1 MSVNGIGDSH
11 YPAWR
16 EAGRVQK
23 NSSGIG
29 FASRMANVVGTNASE
44 NGRKTNAAFGRD
56 NYVGGDTVSI
66 YDMCVYS
73 RKDIFA
79 SQDLKLPI
87 ETERYKIEDASYM
100 EGVPA
105 YEIVDKLTGKTCYMR
120 EDHMAIQKDAK
131 TGMEFLI
138 NMDFDQPLT
147 SNVLMT
153 DELKN
158 ILNDFS
164 EKRNFDIKE
173 IPLQGGLVVNQDPK
187 TGLNYLTIS
196 GNEGK
201 GVSVIL
207 TSEEDIETLNK
218 LVDEFQKYSVSSQR
232 STAGLY
238 ALLEISGNLKRGDE
252 GFTYLT
258 PDGITYIP
266 YDGNPSKAWEIV
278 IPTSD
283 YSAARKYLAMG
294 IEASNYQTWLSK
306 FNSAKLL
313 DSDAELFNHFG
324 NGRVLADKESEK
336 ADKQESKTKTDII
349 VKPDGSRVL
358 VMTMSIGGMET
369 TMSLEISKPTEA
381 PNENS
386 KQNTD
391 NNMPTAENDM
401 VSDEM
406 TNISNGD

>member
-1 MSVNGIGDSH
+1 MTDEPPIKNIENNGGFENMNINGIGAG

-16 EAGRVQK
+16 EAGKIQRN
-23 NSSGIG
+23 NSGVD
-29 FASRMANVVGTNASE
+29 FANRIADAVSRNTFESRG
-44 NGRKTNAAFGRD
+44 KTNTIFGRD
-56 NYVGGDTVSI
+56 NYVGGNAADI
-66 YDMCVYS
+66 YGIGVYS
-73 RKDIFA
+73 RKDISA
-79 SQDLKLPI
+79 PQELNLPI
-87 ETERYKIEDASYM
+87 ETERYKIEDASYV
-100 EGVPA
+100 EGVPS
-105 YEIVDKLTGKTCYMR
+105 YEIVDKLTGKALYMR

-173 IPLQGGLVVNQDPK
+173 IPLQGGLVVNHDPK
-187 TGLNYLTIS
+187 TGLNYLSIS

-201 GVSVIL
+201 GASVIL
-207 TSEEDIETLNK
+207 SSKEDIETINK
-218 LVDEFQKYSVSSQR
+218 LVDEFQKYAVCSQR
-232 STAGLY
+232 LTAGLY
-238 ALLEISGNLKRGDE
+238 AVLEISGNLKREDE

-266 YDGNPSKAWEIV
+266 YDGNPEKAWEIV
-278 IPTSD
+278 IPSSD

-294 IEASNYQTWLSK
+294 IEASNYQTWLGK

-313 DSDAELFNHFG
+313 EADTEPLNHFS
-324 NGRVLADKESEK
+324 NKRVLADEGREQAGSQKS
-336 ADKQESKTKTDII
+336 ESKTEII

-369 TMSLEISKPTEA
+369 TMSL
-381 PNENS
+381 
-386 KQNTD
+386 
-391 NNMPTAENDM
+391 
-401 VSDEM
+401 
-406 TNISNGD
+406 